1 MKVPS
6 AECHILVPMSFP
18 LFSRH
23 ITTPGYSSRVT
34 PTIDA
39 AAFDRATEPVLKIL
53 SRDQALKIIDFHG
66 EENLQ
71 QRIEELARKANEGE
85 LTEEE
90 RAEYQGYA
98 QANKFIAVLQAKA
111 RRLLAS

>member
-1 MKVPS
+1 
-6 AECHILVPMSFP
+6 MSP
-18 LFSRH
+18 PVD
-23 ITTPGYSSRVT
+23 T
-34 PTIDA
+34 
-39 AAFDRATEPVLKIL
+39 AAFDRATEPVLRIL
-53 SRDQALKIIDFHG
+53 SREQALKIIDFHG
-66 EENLQ
+66 DETLQ

>member
-1 MKVPS
+1 M
-6 AECHILVPMSFP
+6 
-18 LFSRH
+18 
-23 ITTPGYSSRVT
+23 T

-39 AAFDRATEPVLKIL
+39 AAFDRATEPVLRIL
-53 SRDQALKIIDFHG
+53 CRDQALKIVDFHG
-66 EENLQ
+66 DENLQ
-71 QRIEELARKANEGE
+71 LRIEELALKANDGE

>member
-1 MKVPS
+1 VN
-6 AECHILVPMSFP
+6 
-18 LFSRH
+18 
-23 ITTPGYSSRVT
+23 
-34 PTIDA
+34 PTIDT

-53 SRDQALKIIDFHG
+53 SREQALKIADFHG
-66 EENLQ
+66 DESLHE
-71 QRIEELARKANEGE
+71 RIEELARKANEGE
-85 LTEEE
+85 LTVNE

>member
-1 MKVPS
+1 M
-6 AECHILVPMSFP
+6 LQ
-18 LFSRH
+18 
-23 ITTPGYSSRVT
+23 
-34 PTIDA
+34 TIDT

-53 SRDQALKIIDFHG
+53 SREQALEIIDFHG
-66 EENLQ
+66 DDALQ
-71 QRIEELARKANEGE
+71 QRIEDLAGKANEGE

-90 RAEYQGYA
+90 RAEYLGYA